1 MKIDSLDANKG
12 DKKTKQGIKWE
23 EIIAGRQKPSS
34 QKAAMKQ
41 WFPDGGGS
49 CKHEHPHLADLKERV
64 GGEEVDMKGG
74 GG

>member
-1 MKIDSLDANKG
+1 
-12 DKKTKQGIKWE
+12 
-23 EIIAGRQKPSS
+23 
-34 QKAAMKQ
+34 MKQ

-74 GG
+74 GGGGGGEQVGLETDSPCQSKPP